1 MMNTTVSTINL
12 LTPEDIANIFSVS
25 YHKSLEII
33 KNNFNYIK
41 IGNQYRVLEDD
52 VVKFLSTKGIKYL

>member
-1 MMNTTVSTINL
+1 MMEKTIKL
-12 LTPEDIANIFSVS
+12 LTPEDVADIFGVS

-41 IGNQYRVLEDD
+41 IGNQYRVTEDE
-52 VVKFLSTKGIKYL
+52 VVKLLSSKGVKYL

>member
-1 MMNTTVSTINL
+1 MMDKTIKL
-12 LTPEDIANIFSVS
+12 LTAEDVADIFGVS
-25 YHKSLEII
+25 YHKALEII

-52 VVKFLSTKGIKYL
+52 VAKLLSSKGIKFL

>member
-1 MMNTTVSTINL
+1 MMDKTIKL
-12 LTPEDIANIFSVS
+12 LTPEDVADIFGVS

-52 VVKFLSTKGIKYL
+52 VIKLLSSKGIKFL

>member
-1 MMNTTVSTINL
+1 MMDKTIKL
-12 LTPEDIANIFSVS
+12 LTPEDVADIFGVS

-52 VVKFLSTKGIKYL
+52 VAKLLSSKGIKFL

>member
-1 MMNTTVSTINL
+1 MDKTIKL
-12 LTPEDIANIFSVS
+12 LTPEEVADIFGVS

-52 VVKFLSTKGIKYL
+52 VIKLLSSKGIKFL

>member
-1 MMNTTVSTINL
+1 MDKTIKL
-12 LTPEDIANIFSVS
+12 LTPEDVADIFGVS

-52 VVKFLSTKGIKYL
+52 VVKLLSSKGIKFL

>member
-1 MMNTTVSTINL
+1 MEKTIKL
-12 LTPEDIANIFSVS
+12 LTPEDVANIFGVS

-52 VVKFLSTKGIKYL
+52 VVKLLSSKGIKFL

>member
-1 MMNTTVSTINL
+1 MMEKTIKL
-12 LTPEDIANIFSVS
+12 LTPEDVADIFGVS

-52 VVKFLSTKGIKYL
+52 VVKLLSSKGIKFL

>member
-1 MMNTTVSTINL
+1 MMDKTIKL
-12 LTPEDIANIFSVS
+12 LTPEDVADIFGVS

-52 VVKFLSTKGIKYL
+52 VVKLLSSKGIKFL